1 MLNNY
6 IFNNLINKFVF
17 LESCHRKII
26 STKFIYVYIWI
37 WSATTLILSVIDLVL
52 MILVAKDFNVTNGV
66 EFTNINIT
74 SEVTSDDIDATYW
87 IVISLAVRGY
97 LFWVINVILAIIT
110 IKIGLDLQNNEN
122 SSQSNQQYINAYESR
137 YFI

>member
-37 WSATTLILSVIDLVL
+37 WSAITLISSVIDLVL
-52 MILVAKDFNVTNGV
+52 MILVAKDFNVTNGI
-66 EFTNINIT
+66 EF
-74 SEVTSDDIDATYW
+74 SAVTSDDIDATYW